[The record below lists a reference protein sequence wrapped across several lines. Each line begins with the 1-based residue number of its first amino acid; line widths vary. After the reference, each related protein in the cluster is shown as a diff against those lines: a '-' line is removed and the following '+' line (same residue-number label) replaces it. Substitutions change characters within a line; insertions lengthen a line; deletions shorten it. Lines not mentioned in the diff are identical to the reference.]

1 MARGRMTRR
10 GRDWRRAAECGREDL
25 NLHPFRDQDLN
36 LARLPVPPRPHEL
49 ATCVFILHD
58 ASSDLLPGESAN
70 HRGFAQ
76 AEPAEANRS
85 PLPNKFMMPPWLA
98 PVVCRCG
105 DLWPEVVHLEAYV
118 LPEETVRRAG
128 DNAGLSADTAVGAA
142 SARSF
147 LWSEVFR

>member
-1 MARGRMTRR
+1 M
-10 GRDWRRAAECGREDL
+10 

-105 DLWPEVVHLEAYV
+105 DLWPEVVHLAAYV
-118 LPEETVRRAG
+118 LPEETVRRAA
-128 DNAGLSADTAVGAA
+128 DNAGLGANTAVGAA